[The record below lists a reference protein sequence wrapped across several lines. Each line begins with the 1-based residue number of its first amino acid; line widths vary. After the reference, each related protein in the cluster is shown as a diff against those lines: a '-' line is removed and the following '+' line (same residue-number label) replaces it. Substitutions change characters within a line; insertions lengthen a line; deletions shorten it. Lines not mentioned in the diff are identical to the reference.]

1 MLEHVSGLYMKV
13 QFEQNKLWERH
24 ENSICFTNNIQ
35 MKKIIITKTTSRLA
49 CRCCQMATRV
59 ANWQQ
64 RHARRLVFICNN
76 YVQQTDKITLL
87 GHFCSNFCEIHTNF
101 MPSLRYIL
109 FLYIRFWKII
119 FHLLYYH
126 NHKNNM
132 SSGVSLEP
140 FGNAFK
146 IICQQACRWSQM
158 ATGEISIDDKLV
170 FAGRRIVCW
179 IG

>member
-13 QFEQNKLWERH
+13 QKSLLLIWERH
-24 ENSICFTNNIQ
+24 DNSLCFTNNIQ

-49 CRCCQMATRV
+49 YRWCHMATRV
-59 ANWQQ
+59 AIWQQ
-64 RHARRLVFICNN
+64 RYARRLVIFCNN

-87 GHFCSNFCEIHTNF
+87 GHFCSNLCEIPTSF
-101 MPSLRYIL
+101 MLSLRYIL

-132 SSGVSLEP
+132 SSEVSLEP
-140 FGNAFK
+140 FGNTF
-146 IICQQACRWSQM
+146 QNNMS
-158 ATGEISIDDKLV
+158 
-170 FAGRRIVCW
+170 AGVSLQPN
-179 IG
+179 GNV